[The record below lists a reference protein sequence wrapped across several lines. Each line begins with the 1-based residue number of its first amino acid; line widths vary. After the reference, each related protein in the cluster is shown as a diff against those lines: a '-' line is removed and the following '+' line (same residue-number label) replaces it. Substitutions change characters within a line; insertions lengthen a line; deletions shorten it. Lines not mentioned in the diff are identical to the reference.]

1 MCPMTDERP
10 EDQTRPLE
18 EADSALEA
26 DLELHLTPGQSVDD
40 LVPYPPATDVDEDR

>member
-1 MCPMTDERP
+1 MCSMTDERP

-26 DLELHLTPGQSVDD
+26 DLELGLTPGQSVDD
-40 LVPYPPATDVDEDR
+40 LVPYPPAPEAEGDD